1 MTIESPEPPHAKP
14 SGHRWL
20 DFLVGI
26 AALITSAMSIFMA
39 LENSHSM
46 QNLVHANSWPFL
58 QISSS
63 NTAEDNV
70 TRTLVFDLK
79 NAGTGPARIY
89 YVQFLV
95 NGRSVSGRNP
105 LVSIATACCNA
116 EFTPLASAP
125 NRWDQLGEV
134 ITSPLGPSVLAAND
148 RFDALRWQR
157 KDSNAALW
165 DAVDQARQ
173 RGDVAVRA
181 CYCSVFDECW
191 IAETN
196 TLPQQ
201 LSGLCPTHTVS
212 SALRG

>member
-1 MTIESPEPPHAKP
+1 MTLDPPELAPAKQ

-20 DFLVGI
+20 DLLVSF
-26 AALITSAMSIFMA
+26 AALITSAVSIFMA
-39 LENSHSM
+39 VQNSNSM
-46 QNLVHANSWPFL
+46 QDLVHANSWPFL
-58 QISSS
+58 QIVSS

-89 YVQFLV
+89 YVEFLV
-95 NGRSVSGRNP
+95 NGRPVSERNL
-105 LVSIATACCNA
+105 LVNIATACCNA
-116 EFTPLASAP
+116 EFTPLTRVP
-125 NRWDQLGEV
+125 NPWDQIGDV

-165 DAVDQARQ
+165 NAMDRARQ
-173 RGDVAVRA
+173 RGGLTVRT
-181 CYCSVFDECW
+181 CYCSVFNECW
-191 IAETN
+191 IAQSN

-201 LSGLCPTHTVS
+201 LPGLCRTQ
-212 SALRG
+212 R